1 MWNKITFKKIISNY
15 LITLNVILSQLLLF
29 FLIIY
34 KQIELSDDQLWDSQW
49 A

>member
-15 LITLNVILSQLLLF
+15 LIILNVILSQLLLF